1 MPTAPVEQ
9 HRCALFIF
17 WGHKVILLTNLNFF
31 LLSIDFTLFFGK
43 GDEQMFSSLKT
54 DHKRWD
60 AMGLLFGGFQ
70 RSRASERDVVWNRCT
85 IKLVQ
90 MKWFCNFI
98 NSSLLLASFGRDV
111 LTLCHGS
118 TNCSMKIA
126 WVLLSLSVRQEE
138 GLMEQLEWWSW
149 WSKQIIWHCR
159 WWTGQNNRA
168 NHAIN
173 YSSFFRFSVHFSLAL
188 ARPNLPFPSSR
199 LDRHNRLD
207 SLLEISFQKKKRGV
221 KYAMF

>member
-1 MPTAPVEQ
+1 
-9 HRCALFIF
+9 
-17 WGHKVILLTNLNFF
+17 
-31 LLSIDFTLFFGK
+31 
-43 GDEQMFSSLKT
+43 
-54 DHKRWD
+54 
-60 AMGLLFGGFQ
+60 MGLLFGGSQ
-70 RSRASERDVVWNRCT
+70 RSRASERDVVWNRWT

-173 YSSFFRFSVHFSLAL
+173 YSSFFRFSVHFSLSL
-188 ARPNLPFPSSR
+188 APIFRSHRP
-199 LDRHNRLD
+199 D
-207 SLLEISFQKKKRGV
+207 SIDIIASILCLKSLFKKRNGAWNMQCFNIILC
-221 KYAMF
+221 KY